1 MPPGEIEVYGRRV
14 PREFPLAAHGY
25 FLSGPRRV
33 NRCHGRGIRLVCIA
47 MQADRVAILENLR
60 LLAELFEI
68 RDRTYNETAESLAAR
83 LKLNDLIEAL
93 VAEIKQDA
101 AV

>member
-1 MPPGEIEVYGRRV
+1 
-14 PREFPLAAHGY
+14 
-25 FLSGPRRV
+25 
-33 NRCHGRGIRLVCIA
+33 